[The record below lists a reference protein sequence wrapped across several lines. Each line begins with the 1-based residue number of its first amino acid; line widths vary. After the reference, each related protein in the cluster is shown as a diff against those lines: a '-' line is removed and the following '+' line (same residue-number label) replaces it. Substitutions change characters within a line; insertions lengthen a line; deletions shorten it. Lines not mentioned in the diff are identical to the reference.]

1 MLLKQSPTEIDLIA
15 KTFYLSEGEKELLL
29 SSDVGEG
36 LFFAGQ
42 SHVVMKVI
50 AAPFEHSIITSNP
63 QELAKQQDQASAEVT
78 PQNNSPIDPMST
90 VEKNPLENPPI
101 EPPSPPVFNKS

>member
-1 MLLKQSPTEIDLIA
+1 MLLKQSPTEVDLIT

-29 SSDVGEG
+29 SADVGEG

-50 AAPFEHSIITSNP
+50 AAPFEHTVITSNP
-63 QELAKQQDQASAEVT
+63 QELVNQQAQASAEAA
-78 PQNNSPIDPMST
+78 PQDNSP
-90 VEKNPLENPPI
+90 VESIPSPSQD
-101 EPPSPPVFNKS
+101 PSPPPPVLNKP